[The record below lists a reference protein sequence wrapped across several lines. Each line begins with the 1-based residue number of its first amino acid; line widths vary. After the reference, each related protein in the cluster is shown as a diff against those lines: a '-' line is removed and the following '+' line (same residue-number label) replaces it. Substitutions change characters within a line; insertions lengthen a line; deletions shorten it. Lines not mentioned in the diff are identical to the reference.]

1 MAADSGALFT
11 RQLGQ
16 DTTLTLNG
24 SEGTNRA
31 PTSQLQIRANN
42 DWEAVNCWLNEY
54 KEKATTYRSYR
65 KEAERLLMWCVVQRQ
80 KPLSSLQR
88 ADFDEYASFLADPQP
103 KERWCA
109 PKGAP
114 RGSENWR
121 PFTGPLSPSAVA
133 TSFAV
138 LDSMMSYLLDANY
151 LRFNPL
157 SLIRRKV
164 SHKSKADWYNINGV
178 ERILE
183 DDEWQALLA
192 ELRAMPEASRH
203 DADEKARLRFIVS
216 ILFLLGL
223 RIDELAQ
230 HTWSSFRFV
239 NQRWWFYLVGK
250 GDKGA
255 KIPVNE
261 ELLAEVERFRRHLGL
276 CALSEAMEDSPLIPS
291 WQHPR
296 GLGSRQ
302 MSQLLKELAL
312 KAATRF
318 EANSKQALKLKRFSP
333 HWLRHLS
340 ASMQDRM
347 GIRFTH
353 IKANLRHASD
363 DTTRRYVHSHE
374 EERHEEL
381 NRLSLFTSP

>member
-1 MAADSGALFT
+1 MTELFAPHFVSQPHISLAL
-11 RQLGQ
+11 
-16 DTTLTLNG
+16 DG
-24 SEGTNRA
+24 SSGTNRA
-31 PTSQLQIRANN
+31 PSSQLQIRASN
-42 DWEAVNCWLNEY
+42 DWEAVSCWLDEY
-54 KEKATTYRSYR
+54 KEKATTYRTYR
-65 KEAERLLMWCVVQRQ
+65 KEAERLLMWCVAERR

-88 ADFDEYASFLADPQP
+88 ADFDDYAAFLRNPQP
-103 KERWCA
+103 HERWCA

-114 RGSENWR
+114 RGSQNWR
-121 PFTGPLSPSAVA
+121 PFTGPLSPSAIA

-164 SHKSKADWYNINGV
+164 SHQSKVDWYSVNGV
-178 ERILE
+178 ERILD
-183 DDEWQALLA
+183 DDEWEAMLA
-192 ELRAMPEASRH
+192 QLEAMPSESRH
-203 DADEKARLRFIVS
+203 DADEKARLRFMIAL
-216 ILFLLGL
+216 LFLLAL

-230 HTWSSFRFV
+230 HRWSSFRYT
-239 NQRWWFYLVGK
+239 NQRWWFYLIGK

-255 KIPVNE
+255 KIPVND
-261 ELLAEVERFRRHLGL
+261 ELLAEVERFRRHF
-276 CALSEAMEDSPLIPS
+276 AMRPMSEATDNAPLIPS

-296 GLGSRQ
+296 GLGARQ
-302 MSQLLKELAL
+302 MSHLLKGLAL
-312 KAATRF
+312 KAAERF
-318 EANSKQALKLKRFSP
+318 EPQSKQAQKLQRFSP

-340 ASMQDRM
+340 ASMQDRQ

-374 EERHEEL
+374 TERHEEL
-381 NRLSLFTSP
+381 NRLSLYGID